1 MHNYLESEPHI
12 FKLSAELQINARES
26 RTIRSLFAVSIRTKD
41 SGTKTTRVVR
51 DCHRLKVTIDLKK
64 KKLMAFKK
72 SRVVAC
78 CFFTLWSLLL
88 LLFYFNTYFIYTYDK
103 GGMTLVHSLDN
114 HGVPHKSNRNIF
126 FLETSCVAISTDK
139 VKAHGM
145 RLDQRQACTIESAA
159 RANPGSHVYFLHTC
173 PIDAASMVDTNA
185 AVRQIFT
192 YSNVRVINVDPVE
205 FVAGTVLEG
214 WFNSGKLLKSL
225 FPVVHASHVFRFLTL
240 WKFGGLYLD
249 MDYLIMSMK
258 NNDSINSA
266 VLHLSPGG
274 VGHELAQELLEE
286 LAATYVPNQRD
297 SNGPQ
302 LLTKV
307 LLRRCGVNKVTEMTP
322 DKCGGFLSLH
332 KSSFSPVSGK
342 EWTWYFDEKMADKVM
357 KLVNGSHG
365 VHLWSSKSYKRVL
378 PVGSHVAYGLL
389 AEIFCPRVYSKVRDI
404 F

>member
-1 MHNYLESEPHI
+1 
-12 FKLSAELQINARES
+12 
-26 RTIRSLFAVSIRTKD
+26 
-41 SGTKTTRVVR
+41 
-51 DCHRLKVTIDLKK
+51 
-64 KKLMAFKK
+64 
-72 SRVVAC
+72 
-78 CFFTLWSLLL
+78 
-88 LLFYFNTYFIYTYDK
+88 
-103 GGMTLVHSLDN
+103 MTLVHSLDN

-249 MDYLIMSMK
+249 MDYLIMRSIEGLRNFGSMK